1 MTLVRWNPAQEIES
15 IRQELD
21 RAFSST
27 FTYPNREYS
36 AAPALQVW
44 ETSEAYVARLVVVDA
59 DADSFDIEAFP
70 YGLAISGK
78 VSPNVPDGAKL
89 VYGDNHEG
97 SFTRKFRVATQI
109 DTEAVAADYDNG
121 VLTVNLPKIGRSR
134 VVKVALNGNSD
145 TPVSESADNDA

>member
-27 FTYPNREYS
+27 FTYPNRELS
-36 AAPALQVW
+36 AAPELQVW
-44 ETSEAYVARLVVVDA
+44 ETPEAYVARLVAVYA

-78 VSPNVPDGAKL
+78 VSPKVPEGAKL
-89 VYGDNHEG
+89 VYGDHRDG
-97 SFTRKFRVATQI
+97 DFTRKFRVATQI

-121 VLTVNLPKIGRSR
+121 VLTVTLPKVSRSR
-134 VVKVALNGNSD
+134 VVKVALNGNPETAKQAPTDSD
-145 TPVSESADNDA
+145 A